1 VRRRSQIQIRL
12 IIFDRRVAIYRLPH
26 YLDWYG
32 HIWCTVIV
40 TRAIHLAILEVRQLA
55 GRDAK
60 LVGRQ
65 LLFYIV
71 LIRSIP

>member
-1 VRRRSQIQIRL
+1 M
-12 IIFDRRVAIYRLPH
+12 
-26 YLDWYG
+26 
-32 HIWCTVIV
+32 V

-65 LLFYIV
+65 LLLYIV